1 VNPPYGGDAP
11 DGTPKGAPETKVM
24 LLAGFVA
31 LVVILTAVAVN
42 LSGRLKFIRFNVEFE
57 GRKALRASE
66 ESSDERKSLPECT
79 ERKQIS

>member
-1 VNPPYGGDAP
+1 
-11 DGTPKGAPETKVM
+11 M
-24 LLAGFVA
+24 LLACFVA

-66 ESSDERKSLPECT
+66 ESSDERKSLPEAA